1 MFCAQTP
8 GLVDR
13 RHQVKKALCAR
24 CGTGLFIYDEPF
36 FHTKEVYPMT
46 DSDSIH
52 ARFQPGQIVSGY
64 KVVRV
69 EDLHELESTCIEL
82 EHLKT
87 GARHIHIAN
96 ADEENTF
103 SVAFKTV
110 PRDST
115 GVAHILEHTVLCGS
129 ERFPV
134 RDPFFSM
141 IKRSLNT
148 FMNAFTSSDWTM
160 YPFSTQNR
168 KDFYNLMDVYLDA
181 AFFPK
186 IEELSFKQE
195 GHRLD
200 VNEDGS
206 LEYKGV
212 VYNEMKG
219 AMSSPSHVMGRYLL
233 KALYPTSTY
242 GWNSGGE
249 PSDIPGLTWE
259 QLKAFHATHYHP
271 SNAYFYTYGNLNL
284 EDHLTFIDRQ
294 VLSRFQRT
302 VPDTEV
308 KPEIRWDAP
317 RQATYT
323 YPLSRSESTSKK
335 SQVCLAWLT
344 ADIND
349 SFEVLVLTLL
359 GHILMGNSASPLR
372 KALIDSKLGSAL
384 CDASGFDSENRDTL
398 FACGLKDVDPED
410 AAKIEAIIWDTL
422 KGLAEKGVEKE
433 LISTAIHQIEFR
445 RKERTNS
452 PYPYGIKVL
461 IGIAGSWFHG
471 GDPVKTIRLDEDL
484 ERLNRELEKGPF
496 FENLIR
502 KHFLDNP
509 HRVLFT
515 LVPDQEQEE
524 RENRRVAEKLERIR
538 AGLSESDI
546 EKIREEN
553 KTLEAMQA
561 SEEDISCLPT
571 LQVDDV
577 PPDVTVVHPD
587 SGYDGVPAA
596 CYRKPT
602 SGIFY
607 LVSAG
612 GLDDVPED
620 LLGLMPFF
628 CSAFTRLGT
637 KKRDYASLARAMSAV
652 TGGIGLD
659 CHARSRYAP
668 SPGCLPFL
676 SFNGKCLNR
685 NIAPFF
691 DLVQEC
697 AFEYD
702 FSDRERLKSLLL
714 EYRAGLESSVVQ
726 NGHALAMSLASRHFS
741 PASYLNELWHGVTQV
756 KTIKQLADAMADPAG
771 EKKTL
776 DDLTDA
782 FGRLATCVFKPGRFR
797 FALVG
802 EDEALKTA
810 DTGLAPLARAFASA
824 DGILPTW
831 GDRMGRLETNIVR
844 EGWSTNSAVS
854 FVAESRLAPAMPH
867 EHAPGLAVIAK
878 ILRSLYLHRE
888 IREKGGAYGGFAVY
902 NAEDGI
908 FSMGSYRDP
917 HIVTTLKVF
926 EEAGD
931 YLRKNPIRDEDVSEA
946 VLQVCSGIDKP
957 DTPGPAARKAFY
969 RDIVGLDDDMR
980 RQYKAGLLKVRK
992 KDLDDL
998 VDLYFTRDPAKA
1010 SVAVISGEEK
1020 LKEANGK
1027 LGPRPLDL
1035 HKI

>member
-1 MFCAQTP
+1 
-8 GLVDR
+8 
-13 RHQVKKALCAR
+13 
-24 CGTGLFIYDEPF
+24 
-36 FHTKEVYPMT
+36 MT

-52 ARFQPGQIVSGY
+52 SRFVPGKIVSGY
-64 KVVRV
+64 NVVRV
-69 EDLHELESTCIEL
+69 EDLHELESTYIEL
-82 EHLKT
+82 EHRKT
-87 GARHIHIAN
+87 GARHVHLAN

-129 ERFPV
+129 GKFPV

-168 KDFYNLMDVYLDA
+168 KDYYNLMDVYLDA

-186 IEELSFKQE
+186 IDELSFKQE

-219 AMSSPSHVMGRYLL
+219 AMSSPGQVMGRYLL

-249 PSDIPGLTWE
+249 PSDIPDLTWE

-271 SNAYFYTYGNLNL
+271 SNAYFFTYGNLRL

-308 KPEIRWDAP
+308 KPEIRWDSP
-317 RQATYT
+317 RKATYT
-323 YPLSRSESTSKK
+323 YPLPRSESAVKK

-384 CDASGFDSENRDTL
+384 CDASGFDADNRDTL

-410 AAKIEAIIWDTL
+410 APKIEAIIWDTL
-422 KGLAEKGVEKE
+422 SDLAENGVEKE

-445 RKERTNS
+445 RKERTNT
-452 PYPYGIKVL
+452 PYPFGIKVL
-461 IGIAGSWFHG
+461 IGISGPWFHG
-471 GDPVKTIRLDEDL
+471 GDPVKAIRLDEDL

-515 LVPDQEQEE
+515 LVPDQEKEE
-524 RENRRVAEKLERIR
+524 KEKQRVAEELERRRAHLTEADIR
-538 AGLSESDI
+538 N
-546 EKIREEN
+546 IREEN
-553 KTLEAMQA
+553 SALEAMQA
-561 SEEDISCLPT
+561 SEEDLSCLPT
-571 LQVDDV
+571 LEVSDV

-587 SGYDGVPAA
+587 SGYEAVPAA

-607 LVSAG
+607 LVSAA
-612 GLDDVPED
+612 GLDGVPDD
-620 LLGLMPFF
+620 LLVLMPFF
-628 CSAFTRLGT
+628 CTAFTRLGT

-668 SPGCLPFL
+668 SQACLPFV

-685 NIAPFF
+685 NLAPFF

-697 AFEYD
+697 AFAYD

-726 NGHALAMSLASRHFS
+726 NGHVLAMSLASRNFT
-741 PASYLNELWHGVTQV
+741 PASYLNELWHGVSQV
-756 KTIKQLADAMADPAG
+756 RTIKQLADAMADPAG
-771 EKKTL
+771 ERKTL
-776 DDLTDA
+776 DFLADA
-782 FGRLATCVFKPGRFR
+782 FTQLAACVFKPDRFR

-802 EDEALKTA
+802 EDDALKA
-810 DTGLAPLARAFASA
+810 AGTGLAPLARAFALE
-824 DGILPTW
+824 DNVLPTY
-831 GDRMGRLETNIVR
+831 GDSMGRSETNIVR

-854 FVAESRLAPAMPH
+854 FVAESRLTPSMPH

-878 ILRSLYLHRE
+878 ILKSRYLHRE

-926 EEAGD
+926 EEAGNF
-931 YLRKNPIRDEDVSEA
+931 LRDNPISDEDVSEA

-969 RDIVGLDDDMR
+969 RDIVALDDHMR
-980 RQYKAGLLKVRK
+980 RQYKAGLLKLRK
-992 KDLDDL
+992 KDLEDL
-998 VDLYFTRDPAKA
+998 MTLYFSRDPEKP

-1027 LGPRPLDL
+1027 LGPHPLDL
-1035 HKI
+1035 HNI

>member
-1 MFCAQTP
+1 
-8 GLVDR
+8 
-13 RHQVKKALCAR
+13 
-24 CGTGLFIYDEPF
+24 
-36 FHTKEVYPMT
+36 MT

-52 ARFQPGQIVSGY
+52 SRFVPGKIVSGY
-64 KVVRV
+64 NVVRV
-69 EDLHELESTCIEL
+69 EDLHELESTYIEL
-82 EHLKT
+82 EHRKT
-87 GARHIHIAN
+87 GARHVHLAN

-129 ERFPV
+129 GKFPV

-168 KDFYNLMDVYLDA
+168 KDYYNLMDVYLDA

-186 IEELSFKQE
+186 IDELSFKQE

-219 AMSSPSHVMGRYLL
+219 AMSSPGQVMGRYLL

-249 PSDIPGLTWE
+249 PSDIPDLTWE

-271 SNAYFYTYGNLNL
+271 SNAYFFTYGNLRL

-308 KPEIRWDAP
+308 KPEIRWDSP
-317 RQATYT
+317 RKATYT
-323 YPLSRSESTSKK
+323 YPLPRSESAVKK

-384 CDASGFDSENRDTL
+384 CDASGFDADNRDTL

-410 AAKIEAIIWDTL
+410 APKIEAIIWDTL
-422 KGLAEKGVEKE
+422 SDLAENGVEKE

-445 RKERTNS
+445 RKERTNT
-452 PYPYGIKVL
+452 PYPFGIKVL
-461 IGIAGSWFHG
+461 IGISGPWFHG
-471 GDPVKTIRLDEDL
+471 GDPVKAIRLDEDL

-515 LVPDQEQEE
+515 LVPDQEKEE
-524 RENRRVAEKLERIR
+524 KEKQRVAEELERRRAHLTEADIR
-538 AGLSESDI
+538 N
-546 EKIREEN
+546 IREEN
-553 KTLEAMQA
+553 SALEAMQA
-561 SEEDISCLPT
+561 SEEDLSCLPT
-571 LQVDDV
+571 LEVSDV

-587 SGYDGVPAA
+587 SGYEAVPAA

-607 LVSAG
+607 LVSAA
-612 GLDDVPED
+612 GLDGVPDD

-628 CSAFTRLGT
+628 CTAFTRLGT

-668 SPGCLPFL
+668 SQACLPFV

-685 NIAPFF
+685 NLAPFF

-697 AFEYD
+697 AFAYD

-726 NGHALAMSLASRHFS
+726 NGHVLAMSLASRNFT
-741 PASYLNELWHGVTQV
+741 PASYLNELWHGVSQV
-756 KTIKQLADAMADPAG
+756 RTIKQLADAMADPAG
-771 EKKTL
+771 ERKTL
-776 DDLTDA
+776 DFLADA
-782 FGRLATCVFKPGRFR
+782 FTQLAACVFKPGRFR

-802 EDEALKTA
+802 EDDALKA
-810 DTGLAPLARAFASA
+810 AGTGLAPLARAFALE
-824 DGILPTW
+824 DNVLPTY
-831 GDRMGRLETNIVR
+831 GDSMGRSETNIVR

-854 FVAESRLAPAMPH
+854 FVAESRLTPSMPH

-878 ILRSLYLHRE
+878 ILKSRYLHRE

-926 EEAGD
+926 EEAGNF
-931 YLRKNPIRDEDVSEA
+931 LRDNPISDEDVSEA

-969 RDIVGLDDDMR
+969 RDIVALDDHMR
-980 RQYKAGLLKVRK
+980 RQYKAGLLKLRK
-992 KDLDDL
+992 KDLEDL
-998 VDLYFTRDPAKA
+998 MTLYFSRDPEKT

-1027 LGPRPLDL
+1027 LGPHPLDL
-1035 HKI
+1035 HNI